1 MSRPAEAIRWRDW
14 NEESFLAA
22 RQEEKRVL
30 LTLTATWCHWC
41 HVMDQTSYSNPQVVD
56 LVNSRFIPV
65 RVDVDRRPDISRR
78 YNQGGFPTVAI
89 LNDQGELIAGRVYTP
104 PDQMVSFLEQAV
116 GGHPEGVVV
125 KASLADGH
133 SDPLVTELPK
143 RERESTS
150 NAILERL
157 RELYDPEFGG
167 FGREPKQPPWEALR
181 FLLAV
186 YGRSQGRS
194 RDQSLL
200 EMVVNTLEGM
210 RAGLYDQKDQ
220 GIFRYSVA
228 RDWKVPHYEKMI
240 VTNANLAWLYLEA
253 YQVTGRRTYKGVAT
267 GALDYLLKTLYDTGR
282 GAFYASQDAG
292 EDYYRVPWKDRDQAQ
307 RPSIDRTIY
316 SGWNALAAAAL
327 VKAFGVLG
335 TPSHLVV
342 AARLLDLLWRDA
354 WHPEEGLAHMVGG
367 SLDQPPVLDEH
378 VQFLR
383 AWVALY
389 QATGNPEHL
398 KRAIATAQCVLSLF
412 GAGDGGYYDTA
423 DVRSPFA
430 GRLPQDKPVLEN
442 ALLAEALIGLSCLT
456 GQDEYLTLAAETLKT
471 FEDVVPGS
479 SFLGPK
485 GSRRVEEDEEALFL
499 PAGSAWGR
507 ARDFLESGPVHL
519 VLMGTSSQP
528 ATRSLLKATLGLL
541 APHGI
546 VQPLDPERDQDRI
559 ASLGFPAS
567 KAPALYVCMGGI
579 CLPPITTPQGVRK
592 LKSTRPW
599 ASY

>member
-253 YQVTGRRTYKGVAT
+253 YQV
-267 GALDYLLKTLYDTGR
+267 
-282 GAFYASQDAG
+282 
-292 EDYYRVPWKDRDQAQ
+292 
-307 RPSIDRTIY
+307 
-316 SGWNALAAAAL
+316 
-327 VKAFGVLG
+327 
-335 TPSHLVV
+335 
-342 AARLLDLLWRDA
+342 
-354 WHPEEGLAHMVGG
+354 
-367 SLDQPPVLDEH
+367 
-378 VQFLR
+378 
-383 AWVALY
+383 
-389 QATGNPEHL
+389 
-398 KRAIATAQCVLSLF
+398 
-412 GAGDGGYYDTA
+412 
-423 DVRSPFA
+423 
-430 GRLPQDKPVLEN
+430 
-442 ALLAEALIGLSCLT
+442 
-456 GQDEYLTLAAETLKT
+456 
-471 FEDVVPGS
+471 
-479 SFLGPK
+479 
-485 GSRRVEEDEEALFL
+485 
-499 PAGSAWGR
+499 
-507 ARDFLESGPVHL
+507 
-519 VLMGTSSQP
+519 
-528 ATRSLLKATLGLL
+528 
-541 APHGI
+541 
-546 VQPLDPERDQDRI
+546 
-559 ASLGFPAS
+559 
-567 KAPALYVCMGGI
+567 
-579 CLPPITTPQGVRK
+579 
-592 LKSTRPW
+592 
-599 ASY
+599 

>member
-1 MSRPAEAIRWRDW
+1 MTSPKEAEGIGWRGW

-41 HVMDQTSYSNPQVVD
+41 HVMDQTSYADPRVVD

-78 YNQGGFPTVAI
+78 YNQGGFPSVAI
-89 LNDQGELIAGRVYTP
+89 LDDQGELIAGRVFAP
-104 PDQMVSFLEQAV
+104 PDQMVSFLEQAE
-116 GGHPEGVVV
+116 GRHPERIVV
-125 KASLADGH
+125 KSSLPDAYGA
-133 SDPLVTELPK
+133 PLVSAPAKL
-143 RERESTS
+143 ERESTS
-150 NAILERL
+150 GAILDRL

-181 FLLAV
+181 FLLALH
-186 YGRSQGRS
+186 GRSM
-194 RDQSLL
+194 DMSLL
-200 EMVVNTLEGM
+200 EMLVNTLEGM
-210 RAGLYDQKDQ
+210 RAGLYDQNDQ
-220 GIFRYSVA
+220 GFFRYSVA

-253 YQVTGRRTYKGVAT
+253 YQVTGRRAYKGAAM
-267 GALDYLLKTLYDTGR
+267 GALDYLLKNLFDSGQV
-282 GAFYASQDAG
+282 AFHASQDAG
-292 EDYYRVPWKDRDQAQ
+292 EDYYRLPWKDRDQSQ

-335 TPSHLVV
+335 TPSHLDV
-342 AARLLDLLWRDA
+342 AARVLDLLWRDA
-354 WHPEEGLAHMVGG
+354 WHPERGIAHVVGG
-367 SLDQPPVLDEH
+367 SWDQPPVLDAH

-383 AWVALY
+383 AWMAFY

-398 KRAIATAQCVLSLF
+398 KRAIAIAQCVQSLF
-412 GAGDGGYYDTA
+412 GAGDGGCYDTA
-423 DVRSPFA
+423 DVCSPSA

-442 ALLAEALIGLSCLT
+442 ALLAEALLGLACLT
-456 GQDEYLTLAAETLKT
+456 GQDEYFNLAADTLKT
-471 FEDVVPGS
+471 FQDVVPGS
-479 SFLGPK
+479 SFLGPE

-507 ARDFLESGPVHL
+507 ARDMLDCGPVHL
-519 VLMGTSSQP
+519 VLVGTSSQP
-528 ATRSLLKATLGLL
+528 ATKRLLAASLRLS

-546 VQPLDPERDQDRI
+546 VQPLDPEQDQDRI

-579 CLPPITTPQGVRK
+579 CLPPITALLEVRK

>member
-1 MSRPAEAIRWRDW
+1 MSSSVEVIRWRDW

-22 RQEEKRVL
+22 REEEKSVL
-30 LTLTATWCHWC
+30 LALTATWCHWC
-41 HVMDQTSYSNPQVVD
+41 HVMDQTSYANPQVVD

-89 LNDQGELIAGRVYTP
+89 LNPQGELIAGRVYAP
-104 PDQMVSFLEQAV
+104 PDQMVSFLEQAADRQ
-116 GGHPEGVVV
+116 PEGEVV
-125 KASLADGH
+125 KSSLDDGH
-133 SDPLVTELPK
+133 GAPLVTAPAK
-143 RERESTS
+143 GERESTS

-157 RELYDPEFGG
+157 RELYDPDFGG

-181 FLLAV
+181 FLLAL
-186 YGRSQGRS
+186 YGRS
-194 RDQSLL
+194 RDKDLL

-210 RAGLYDQKDQ
+210 RAGLYDQNDQ
-220 GIFRYSVA
+220 GFFRYSVA
-228 RDWKVPHYEKMI
+228 LDWRVPHYEKTI

-253 YQVTGRRTYKGVAT
+253 YQVTGRGAYKGVAV
-267 GALDYLLKTLYDTGR
+267 GALDYLLKTLHDSGR
-282 GAFYASQDAG
+282 GVFYASQDAG
-292 EDYYRVPWKDRDQAQ
+292 EDYYRLPWKDRGQAQ
-307 RPSIDRTIY
+307 MPSTDRTVY

-327 VKAFGVLG
+327 VKAFEVLG
-335 TPSHLVV
+335 TASHLEM
-342 AARLLDLLWRDA
+342 AARVLELLWRDA
-354 WHPEEGLAHMVGG
+354 WHPEGGVAHVVGG
-367 SLDQPPVLDEH
+367 TRDQPPVLDAH

-383 AWVALY
+383 ASMAFY
-389 QATGNPEHL
+389 QATGDPEHL
-398 KRAIATAQCVLSLF
+398 NRSIAIAQCVQSLF
-412 GAGDGGYYDTA
+412 GAGDGGYFDTA
-423 DVRSPFA
+423 DVYSPSA
-430 GRLPQDKPVLEN
+430 GRLPQAKPVLEN

-456 GQDEYLTLAAETLKT
+456 GQDEYLSLAADTLKT
-471 FEDVVPGS
+471 FQDVVPGS

-507 ARDFLESGPVHL
+507 AQDMLDCGTVHL
-519 VLMGTSSQP
+519 VLVGTSSQP

-546 VQPLDPERDQDRI
+546 VQPLGLERDQDRI
-559 ASLGFPAS
+559 ASLGFPAGN
-567 KAPALYVCMGGI
+567 APALYVCMGGI

-599 ASY
+599 ATY